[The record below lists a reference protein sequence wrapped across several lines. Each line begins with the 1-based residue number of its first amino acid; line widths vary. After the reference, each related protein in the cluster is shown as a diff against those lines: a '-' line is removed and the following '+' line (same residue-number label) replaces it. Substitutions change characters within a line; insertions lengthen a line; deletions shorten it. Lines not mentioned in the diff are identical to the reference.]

1 MSQPSIPTLVAAVRR
16 AAADV
21 HKRKDL
27 RERERE
33 QEARYLIEA
42 AERLSEYDR
51 WLKIQVDA
59 Q

>member
-1 MSQPSIPTLVAAVRR
+1 MIRASLPTLVAAVRR

-33 QEARYLIEA
+33 VEARYLKEA
-42 AERLSEYDR
+42 AGVLERIAENLSNQGARE
-51 WLKIQVDA
+51 
-59 Q
+59 